1 MRKMMLAGVL
11 VLVVVGMA
19 IGQPYRQFELPKFTE
34 PPILDGDRFSVTGE
48 WANTAG
54 PFECSPE
61 AIQADAEEFG
71 WLDQAS
77 KNTVVSHDQLATSES
92 EDGAIAMTNLDKK
105 ADSWFA
111 WDDEGLYM
119 IHEIRDN
126 SRDPRT
132 DGNPESWWERDSV
145 SIYIDLTEA
154 NEESSPYVSLN
165 IVNMVAAPITSSGL
179 TVTWERTE
187 AGARSPTQDPDLIA
201 DIDYGFRDAGTEFGG
216 EEDYCIEGGIPWT
229 TFMMFNLPAAPQAGT
244 IMGWSIIHLDP
255 DIDPGYGGQLQ
266 CLGHADNPITF
277 TDWLF
282 TDTPAGPGSPGA
294 TAVEESSWGSIKSTF
309 N

>member
-1 MRKMMLAGVL
+1 MRKMILAGVL
-11 VLVVVGMA
+11 VLIAVGMVS
-19 IGQPYRQFELPKFTE
+19 GQPYRQFDLPKFTE
-34 PPILDGDRFSVTGE
+34 PPILDGNRFTVPQE
-48 WANTAG
+48 WANAAG

-61 AIQADAEEFG
+61 AIERDAEQFG

-77 KNTVVSHDQLATSES
+77 RNTVVSHDQLATSAS
-92 EDGAIAMTNLDKK
+92 EDGAIAQTNLDKM
-105 ADSWFA
+105 ANSWFA
-111 WDDEGLYM
+111 WDDDALYM

-126 SRDPRT
+126 SRDSHT
-132 DGNPESWWERDSV
+132 DGNPETWWERDSV
-145 SIYIDLTEA
+145 SIYIDLTNA
-154 NEESSPYVSLN
+154 NEEASPYVSLN
-165 IVNMVAAPITSSGL
+165 IVNFVAAPITSSGL

-216 EEDYCIEGGIPWT
+216 DEDYCIEGAILWD
-229 TFMMFNLPAAPQAGT
+229 TFMMFNLPAKPEAGT

-277 TDWLF
+277 ADWLF
-282 TDTPAGPGSPGA
+282 TNQQAGPGSP
-294 TAVEESSWGSIKSTF
+294 TAVQENSWGRIKSTF

>member
-1 MRKMMLAGVL
+1 MRKLMLAGVL
-11 VLVVVGMA
+11 VLVLTGIA
-19 IGQPYRQFELPKFTE
+19 FGQPYRQFELPKFTE

-61 AIQADAEEFG
+61 AIEADAEQFG
-71 WLDQAS
+71 WLDQAT
-77 KNTVVSHDQLATSES
+77 KNTVVSHDQLGTSES
-92 EDGAIAMTNLDKK
+92 EDGAIALTNLDKK
-105 ADSWFA
+105 ADMWFA
-111 WDDEGLYM
+111 WDDEALYM
-119 IHEIRDN
+119 IHEVRDN
-126 SRDPRT
+126 SRDSRT
-132 DGNPESWWERDSV
+132 DGNPEAWWERDSV

-165 IVNMVAAPITSSGL
+165 IVNMVAAPITASGL

-187 AGARSPTQDPDLIA
+187 AGARSPTQEPDLIA
-201 DIDYGFRDAGTEFGG
+201 DIDYGFRDAGDEFGG
-216 EEDYCIEGGIPWT
+216 GEDYVIEGTIPWT
-229 TFMMFNLPAAPQAGT
+229 TIMMFNLPAAPEPGT

-277 TDWLF
+277 ADWLF
-282 TDTPAGPGSPGA
+282 SDRPAGPGSPGA
-294 TAVEESSWGSIKSTF
+294 TAVEDNSWGRIKSTF